1 MNVELQTFILFSL
14 GIDLILCTV
23 LVFLWL
29 RHSDE
34 KHALAWAIGQC
45 ALTAG
50 TISWY
55 LGSTELPR
63 HALGILSLT
72 VCAAGFWAG
81 TEAFLGDLDRKRL
94 LRASAMLAAAGAVVY
109 LATRAQPELLANASG
124 GCLGILFLWVGYRLV
139 SSRNHYRLL
148 GMVFLLRGVYNMAN
162 GFELL
167 PSHYGVWI
175 LCSFVVKAVSTLC
188 LIHAVQE
195 KVQQRYT
202 HAIDS
207 LGKGFLVYDRD
218 GVIRTAN
225 ERCVQLL
232 GSPGVAQLIGSH
244 VADWLSD
251 LSRQV
256 VAAHF
261 QRFAAAT
268 HYPYV
273 ETTVLHHGT
282 SSELPVELIA
292 SPHYERGQL
301 HCMLLVMDITER
313 KKKDDQL
320 YRAAHYDQLT
330 GLHNRHGLSLELA
343 RVLDSA
349 QRDGSAC
356 AVLFIDI
363 DKFKRINDSF
373 GHAAGDQLLVQMAQV
388 LGACL
393 RPGDLLGR
401 YGSDEFVL
409 VRAGLAA
416 GAAQAMAAACGEQ
429 VLRALS
435 RRFELA
441 PHAITVSASIG
452 VACYPGDGA
461 DAATLV
467 RHADIAMHDVKKSGR
482 GELRFFDPAMSA
494 YARDALVIDGALRSA
509 IAADELRLVYQPI
522 VDARTGRMDKVEAL
536 LRWHSATLGVVGPD
550 RFIPVAEDSDLIT
563 ELGAWVF
570 EQACRQLGAWRAQ
583 LPQLTV
589 SINVSARQ
597 LLDPAFI
604 GMVEQALVQHGLAPR
619 QLELELTERVL
630 IGDGDQVRVALGR
643 LRELGVSISL
653 DDFGTGYSSL
663 SYLTQF
669 QINTLKID
677 RSFVT
682 DMVASQRS
690 NALVATIVAMG
701 QSLGLQLVAEGVETA
716 GQASALEAMG
726 CHYLQ
731 GYHISRPVAAAQLL
745 QFAAN
750 VVPTNASLDAPTMPA

>member
-1 MNVELQTFILFSL
+1 
-14 GIDLILCTV
+14 
-23 LVFLWL
+23 
-29 RHSDE
+29 
-34 KHALAWAIGQC
+34 
-45 ALTAG
+45 
-50 TISWY
+50 
-55 LGSTELPR
+55 
-63 HALGILSLT
+63 
-72 VCAAGFWAG
+72 
-81 TEAFLGDLDRKRL
+81 
-94 LRASAMLAAAGAVVY
+94 
-109 LATRAQPELLANASG
+109 
-124 GCLGILFLWVGYRLV
+124 
-139 SSRNHYRLL
+139 
-148 GMVFLLRGVYNMAN
+148 
-162 GFELL
+162 
-167 PSHYGVWI
+167 
-175 LCSFVVKAVSTLC
+175 
-188 LIHAVQE
+188 
-195 KVQQRYT
+195 
-202 HAIDS
+202 
-207 LGKGFLVYDRD
+207 
-218 GVIRTAN
+218 
-225 ERCVQLL
+225 
-232 GSPGVAQLIGSH
+232 
-244 VADWLSD
+244 
-251 LSRQV
+251 
-256 VAAHF
+256 
-261 QRFAAAT
+261 
-268 HYPYV
+268 
-273 ETTVLHHGT
+273 
-282 SSELPVELIA
+282 
-292 SPHYERGQL
+292 
-301 HCMLLVMDITER
+301 
-313 KKKDDQL
+313 
-320 YRAAHYDQLT
+320 
-330 GLHNRHGLSLELA
+330 
-343 RVLDSA
+343 
-349 QRDGSAC
+349 
-356 AVLFIDI
+356 
-363 DKFKRINDSF
+363 
-373 GHAAGDQLLVQMAQV
+373 
-388 LGACL
+388 
-393 RPGDLLGR
+393 LLGR

-563 ELGAWVF
+563 ELGAWVL

-583 LPQLTV
+583 LPQRTV

-597 LLDPAFI
+597 LLDPGFI

-716 GQASALEAMG
+716 AQASALEAMG

-731 GYHISRPVAAAQLL
+731 GYHISRPVAAGQLL

-750 VVPTNASLDAPTMPA
+750 VVPTNASLDAPAMPA

>member
-23 LVFLWL
+23 LIFVWL

-34 KHALAWAIGQC
+34 KHTLAWAIGQC

-63 HALGILSLT
+63 HALGVLSLT
-72 VCAAGFWAG
+72 VCAVGFWAG

-94 LRASAMLAAAGAVVY
+94 LRASAVLAAAGAAVY

-167 PSHYGVWI
+167 PPHYGVWI

-202 HAIDS
+202 NAIDS

-218 GVIRTAN
+218 GMICTAN
-225 ERCVQLL
+225 ERCMQLL

-251 LSRQV
+251 LSRQM

-273 ETTVLHHGT
+273 ETTVLRHGT
-282 SSELPVELIA
+282 RSELPVELIA

-301 HCMLLVMDITER
+301 YCMLLVMDITER

-343 RVLDSA
+343 RVLARA

-373 GHAAGDQLLVQMAQV
+373 GHAAGDQLLAQMAQV

-401 YGSDEFVL
+401 FGSDEFVL
-409 VRAGLAA
+409 VLSSLAA
-416 GAAQAMAAACGEQ
+416 GAAPAMAAACGEQ

-435 RRFELA
+435 RRFDLA

-461 DAATLV
+461 DPATLV

-509 IAADELRLVYQPI
+509 IAAEELRLVYQPI

-563 ELGAWVF
+563 ELGAWVL

-597 LLDPAFI
+597 LLDPPFI
-604 GMVEQALVQHGLAPR
+604 GMVEQALMQHGLAPR

-630 IGDGDQVRVALGR
+630 IGDGNQVRVALGR

-731 GYHISRPVAAAQLL
+731 GYHISRPVAAAELL
-745 QFAAN
+745 QFAAS
-750 VVPTNASLDAPTMPA
+750 TRQ